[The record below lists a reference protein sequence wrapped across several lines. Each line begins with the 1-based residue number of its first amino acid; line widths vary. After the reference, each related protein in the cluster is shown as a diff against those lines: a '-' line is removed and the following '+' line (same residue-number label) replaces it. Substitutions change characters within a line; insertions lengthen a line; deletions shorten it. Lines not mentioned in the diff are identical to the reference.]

1 MVSFSDLLRS
11 IQDVIDRKCPIS
23 YIDGDS
29 SSGSDDSESECTPT
43 IDNSNNRKADQELAI
58 LESYKRKKYR
68 PILDRSNSRIIS
80 GVDHEGKLREILVG
94 PVLQPGKD
102 LPSGKNLATYISAKG
117 YFSLVDFFMDHKKV
131 FPSLWIIVQCESA
144 RSAVEVGCERFFS
157 VSGYVSA
164 PRRTR
169 LGVRTYERL
178 ALMSVI
184 LNTIYIDKKWVA
196 KEYLRRCKEGAWS
209 EERTEEALKCWNL
222 ERVIEAELMGKLEPE
237 ELTMEELIKEGQ
249 V

>member
-1 MVSFSDLLRS
+1 MQALKSRRIVDGHHRWVPIKFGGGSSDR
-11 IQDVIDRKCPIS
+11 
-23 YIDGDS
+23 DGA
-29 SSGSDDSESECTPT
+29 
-43 IDNSNNRKADQELAI
+43 RA
-58 LESYKRKKYR
+58 
-68 PILDRSNSRIIS
+68 SRWT
-80 GVDHEGKLREILVG
+80 GETEGEIG
-94 PVLQPGKD
+94 QFDPP
-102 LPSGKNLATYISAKG
+102 
-117 YFSLVDFFMDHKKV
+117 KKV

>member
-1 MVSFSDLLRS
+1 M
-11 IQDVIDRKCPIS
+11 IDRKCPIS
-23 YIDGDS
+23 YINSDS
-29 SSGSDDSESECTPT
+29 SSGSDNSEAECTPT
-43 IDNSNNRKADQELAI
+43 IDNTSNRQADKELAI

-68 PILDRSNSRIIS
+68 PILDRSKSRILS

-94 PVLQPGKD
+94 PVLQRGKN
-102 LPSGKNLATYISAKG
+102 LPSGKNLAQYVCAKG
-117 YFSLVDFFMDHKKV
+117 YFSMVEFFMDHKKI
-131 FPSLWIIVQCESA
+131 FPNMWIKVQCESTH
-144 RSAVEVGCERFFS
+144 SAVEVGCERFFS

-178 ALMSVI
+178 ALMAVI

-196 KEYLRRCKEGAWS
+196 EEYLRRCKAGAWS
-209 EERTEEALKCWNL
+209 KERTEDALKCWNL

-237 ELTMEELIKEGQ
+237 ELTMKELIQEGQ